1 MISLDP
7 NAGQPLYT
15 QIYEALR
22 ADIKSQALP
31 AGSKL
36 VPIRRLAQDLHV
48 SRNTVETAYTQLA
61 LEGYVKARSGSG
73 YIVNDMHFSTML
85 EAHEAAKRRQELLHD
100 RLHDENR
107 FADEPFNAPREA
119 PFDFTYG
126 DRPKNSFPAKI
137 WRTLTNEALFAA
149 ENKTSCYGDGL
160 GEPELRREIAK
171 RIKATRGVHCIAEQ
185 IVIQPGTQAALTNL
199 LALFDPAH
207 DSIALEEPG
216 YNGARAVFENLG
228 FDITPVPVQDEAGTP
243 SGRTGGF
250 SEALE
255 QSGAKLVFCT
265 PSNQFPTGDIMPLC
279 MRLSTIAWAQEHDG
293 YILEDDYCRE
303 FRYDSRPIPSL
314 QSLDDHER
322 VVYMG
327 TFSKVLSPA
336 LRISY
341 LVLPFPLLRRWRKA
355 YANYYCPVPWLSQY
369 TLYLFMREKHLDRY
383 ARAAAA
389 DYGKKCNLLTESLQR
404 EMGGRIEILGGSAGL
419 HLLVRTLD
427 GRGQDELIR
436 TAAAKGVRVY
446 GTRDYWMNP
455 SIANHEYVLIGFSSI
470 EEAHIAEGVRR
481 LAKAWF
487 PA

>member
-137 WRTLTNEALFAA
+137 WRTLTNEALFTA

-160 GEPELRREIAK
+160 GEPEPAPRNCQAHQGHARRSLHRRTNCDSARHASGAYQLACPVRPRARQHCLRRTWLQ
-171 RIKATRGVHCIAEQ
+171 RRTRGV
-185 IVIQPGTQAALTNL
+185 
-199 LALFDPAH
+199 
-207 DSIALEEPG
+207 
-216 YNGARAVFENLG
+216 
-228 FDITPVPVQDEAGTP
+228 
-243 SGRTGGF
+243 
-250 SEALE
+250 
-255 QSGAKLVFCT
+255 
-265 PSNQFPTGDIMPLC
+265 
-279 MRLSTIAWAQEHDG
+279 
-293 YILEDDYCRE
+293 
-303 FRYDSRPIPSL
+303 
-314 QSLDDHER
+314 
-322 VVYMG
+322 
-327 TFSKVLSPA
+327 
-336 LRISY
+336 
-341 LVLPFPLLRRWRKA
+341 
-355 YANYYCPVPWLSQY
+355 
-369 TLYLFMREKHLDRY
+369 
-383 ARAAAA
+383 
-389 DYGKKCNLLTESLQR
+389 
-404 EMGGRIEILGGSAGL
+404 
-419 HLLVRTLD
+419 
-427 GRGQDELIR
+427 
-436 TAAAKGVRVY
+436 
-446 GTRDYWMNP
+446 
-455 SIANHEYVLIGFSSI
+455 
-470 EEAHIAEGVRR
+470 
-481 LAKAWF
+481 
-487 PA
+487 